1 MNKLIMRR
9 RFKGN
14 KRIENNEN
22 SNNEKE
28 EKNKI
33 ETEKKNPLDN
43 FYTPK
48 KQRNHLD
55 KNDIYI
61 YYKKESTTATLTGKK
76 ERRKLFES
84 NTDKKRKDV
93 FTKLQMD
100 NV

>member
-14 KRIENNEN
+14 KIIENNEN

-48 KQRNHLD
+48 K
-55 KNDIYI
+55 K
-61 YYKKESTTATLTGKK
+61 
-76 ERRKLFES
+76 
-84 NTDKKRKDV
+84 V
-93 FTKLQMD
+93 
-100 NV
+100 